1 MEVPCDTPVTTPEL
15 VPMVATAV
23 LPLTHVPLMGVAIN
37 GSVANTQTGLLLVMM
52 GVESTVTV

>member
-1 MEVPCDTPVTTPEL
+1 
-15 VPMVATAV
+15 MVATAV